1 MEFFMS
7 VKKFVVRLTTDE
19 RGELRKLVKTGKAA
33 AYKIRHANILLS
45 ADANRLGWTDEQIGE
60 AYSVTS
66 KTVANVRQRFVNGGL
81 KSALE
86 RKKRETPPRQKVLDG
101 EKEARLI
108 AITRTTPPQGYS
120 RWSLRLLSDQLVEL
134 KIVESISNETIR
146 QTLKKTR

>member
-1 MEFFMS
+1 MS

>member
-1 MEFFMS
+1 MS

-45 ADANRLGWTDEQIGE
+45 ADANGLGWTDEQIGE

-66 KTVANVRQRFVNGGL
+66 KTVANVRQRFVNVGL